1 VKRHLERELN
11 KLRKKIL
18 TLGAM
23 VEGSTEKAI
32 SSLMRYD
39 LKLAREVIERDHE
52 IDHLEVEIE
61 EDCLKILALYQPA
74 ATDLRYVV
82 GILKMNNDLERMGD
96 LSVNIA
102 ERATYLANQ
111 KGTELFLDF
120 TNMWEKTRA
129 MVKRA
134 LDALIKMDPQMARE
148 VCAADDA
155 VDEIN
160 REMLNLIQDHIEDNP
175 QEVRHLIHL
184 LLASR
189 HLERIA
195 DLATNIAEDVV
206 YMIEGEIIR
215 HRTEDYTHQD

>member
-1 VKRHLERELN
+1 MKRHLERELDT
-11 KLRKKIL
+11 LRKKIL

-23 VEGSTEKAI
+23 VEGSIEKAI
-32 SSLMRYD
+32 LSLMRHD
-39 LKLAREVIERDHE
+39 LKLAREVIERDHD
-52 IDHLEVEIE
+52 IDHMEVEIE

-74 ATDLRYVV
+74 AIDLRYVV

-96 LSVNIA
+96 LAVNIA
-102 ERATYLANQ
+102 ERAAYFANHRS
-111 KGTELFLDF
+111 TELFIDF
-120 TNMWEKTRA
+120 TLMYEKTIS

-148 VCAADDA
+148 VCAADDE
-155 VDEIN
+155 VDRSN
-160 REMLNLIQDHIEDNP
+160 REILNEIQDYLENNP
-175 QEVRHLIHL
+175 KDIRPLIHL

-195 DLATNIAEDVV
+195 DQATNIAEDVV

-215 HRTEDYTHQD
+215 HRTEDYTHRK

>member
-1 VKRHLERELN
+1 MKRHLERELDT
-11 KLRKKIL
+11 LRKKIL

-23 VEGSTEKAI
+23 VEGSIEKAI
-32 SSLMRYD
+32 LSLMRYD

-52 IDHLEVEIE
+52 IDHMEVEIE

-74 ATDLRYVV
+74 AIDLRYVV
-82 GILKMNNDLERMGD
+82 GILKMNNDMERMGD

-102 ERATYLANQ
+102 ERAAYFANH
-111 KGTELFLDF
+111 KGTEPFIDF
-120 TNMWEKTRA
+120 TLMYEKTIS

-134 LDALIKMDPQMARE
+134 LDALIKMDPKMARE
-148 VCAADDA
+148 VCAADDE

-160 REMLNLIQDHIEDNP
+160 REMLNLIQDHIRQNP
-175 QEVRHLIHL
+175 QEVKPLIHL
-184 LLASR
+184 LLATR

-195 DLATNIAEDVV
+195 DQATNIAEDVV

-215 HRTEDYTHQD
+215 HRTEDFTHRK